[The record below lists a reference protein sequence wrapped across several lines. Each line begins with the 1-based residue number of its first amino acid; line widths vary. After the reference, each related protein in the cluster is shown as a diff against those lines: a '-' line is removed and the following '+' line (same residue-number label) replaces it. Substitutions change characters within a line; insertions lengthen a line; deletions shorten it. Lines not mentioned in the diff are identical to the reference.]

1 MLSWLRRKSL
11 EPVKDYYFRLGLVI
25 ESASPPVSGPIL
37 DKIPRV
43 FPGVTF
49 DLLTDVPGPRLY
61 FRNVFGVTRRME
73 LLRVL
78 LRSRKRYDLVVL
90 CATNERRLR
99 FARALAVLL
108 MGLRATVFVFNEF
121 AEGFWLDRNHWS
133 NLRWH
138 LAMRYGGP
146 NARFP
151 FWLKRQDIVGACGV
165 IVLVPL
171 ICLLAAVKFVIR
183 KVARGL
189 RFPGKMVRPLEST
202 DGLERSESG
211 YQSTENQRGEISYRR
226 GASFGE
232 PEKAME
238 SVQERIAVR
247 RGVFEHFRNVGL
259 LQGPFLEIG
268 AGVSQT
274 ALLLRNEFGL
284 DGAATDISLHALDAA
299 EEIASRL
306 GYAELPLRICCD
318 ARWLPFQDQA
328 FHLTYC
334 FQTLHHFADPGP
346 ILREVQ
352 RVLAPGGYFYL
363 SEEPIRRWLCLNLYR
378 CERVEDLKGVDK
390 WLYDNGLL
398 RYVAEA
404 YVGSKPES
412 TWGIMENQSISLA
425 GWDRCL
431 SGFHEVNLDA
441 SKLFT
446 RDALAFRALLLRLG
460 VPSKKAERWA
470 ADLFGAELSGLCR
483 LRSSGSSQH
492 QAEDL
497 RQLCR
502 CPDCHRALRW
512 QEGRHEG
519 QQEGRQ
525 EEKNGSAARFECPDC
540 GPFPQENGVHLLFRR
555 AQLDALYRAPAET
568 PAAPTDIKARARKG
582 RSPHPLVEGAR
593 IARVRL
599 LNAQGDEKL
608 RVRSGEET
616 VIHVSIE
623 CSRPLANPVIGLLI
637 RRLAGAHPTLIYD
650 TNTIWQNQKT
660 GEFSP
665 GDVMEARFCQRMS
678 LGPGS
683 YAITVAIA
691 SHDAS
696 EFYDWQEEILGFEVE
711 ASSKMQGIVNLH
723 SEIVIGSRYLPGNGE
738 RGLPGPFALR
748 INGRKAMKVL
758 NEDDSENMA
767 ATPARRGSVIQI
779 FVGGAGDTVPSWP
792 SGEAAPAN
800 GNPLLHTR
808 LRPVVT
814 MGGVPARVLFSGM
827 APGLAAVLQFNVEVP
842 ASVTPGPTVP
852 LEIAADDGIPQS
864 VASIGV
870 K

>member
-1 MLSWLRRKSL
+1 MFSVFRRKQL
-11 EPVKDYYFRLGLVI
+11 EPIKDYYFRLGLVI

-37 DKIPRV
+37 AKIPHV

-49 DLLTDVPGPRLY
+49 DLLTDSPEPRLY
-61 FRNVFGVTRRME
+61 FRNVFSAARGME
-73 LLRVL
+73 LLRLL
-78 LRSRKRYDLVVL
+78 LRLRKRYDLVVV
-90 CATNERRLR
+90 CAANERRLR
-99 FARALAVLL
+99 LARFLAVLL
-108 MGLRATVFVFNEF
+108 MGSRAPVFVFNEF
-121 AEGFWLDRNHWS
+121 AGGFWLDRK
-133 NLRWH
+133 RWPNIRGH
-138 LAMRYGGP
+138 LAMRYTGP
-146 NARFP
+146 NAPFP
-151 FWLKRQDIVGACGV
+151 FRLRWKDIVGACGV
-165 IVLVPL
+165 VVLVPL
-171 ICLLAAVKFVIR
+171 ICLLAAVKFLLRNV
-183 KVARGL
+183 VRGL
-189 RFPGKMVRPLEST
+189 QFLGKKMRSPESPSAQ
-202 DGLERSESG
+202 DIPEGG
-211 YQSTENQRGEISYRR
+211 HQSTENQLGEISYRR

-238 SVQERIAVR
+238 QVRELIAAR
-247 RGVFEHFRNVGL
+247 RGAFEHFREVGL
-259 LQGPFLEIG
+259 LQGPYLEIG

-306 GYAELPLRICCD
+306 GYSEVPLRICCD
-318 ARWLPFQDQA
+318 ARWLPFQDKTFQ
-328 FHLTYC
+328 LTYC

-378 CERVEDLKGVDK
+378 CERLEDLKGFDQ
-390 WLYDNGLL
+390 WLYETGLL

-425 GWDRCL
+425 YWDRCL
-431 SGFHEVNLDA
+431 SVFHEVSLDA

-446 RDALAFRALLLRLG
+446 RDAIVFRSLLLRLG
-460 VPSKKAERWA
+460 VPAKKAERVA
-470 ADLFGAELSGLCR
+470 AFLFGAELSGLCR
-483 LRSSGSSQH
+483 LDTSGPPRPK
-492 QAEDL
+492 AEDL

-502 CPDCHRALRW
+502 CPECHRALRW
-512 QEGRHEG
+512 KEGRKKE
-519 QQEGRQ
+519 R
-525 EEKNGSAARFECPDC
+525 NGSAGRFECPAC

-555 AQLDALYRAPAET
+555 AQLDTLYRAPAET
-568 PAAPTDIKARARKG
+568 PAAPADIKTRARKG

-593 IARVRL
+593 ITRVRL

-637 RRLAGAHPTLIYD
+637 RRPLAGHSTVIYD
-650 TNTIWQNQKT
+650 TNTIWRNQNT
-660 GEFSP
+660 GEFAP
-665 GDVMEARFCQRMS
+665 GEQIEARFCQRMS
-678 LGPGS
+678 LGRGA
-683 YAITVAIA
+683 YTVTVAIA

-711 ASSKMQGIVNLH
+711 ASTKMQGIVDLD
-723 SEIVIGSRYLPGNGE
+723 SEIAIARRSSPGNYEQGW
-738 RGLPGPFALR
+738 PGPFALR
-748 INGRKAMKVL
+748 INCRKEAKAL
-758 NEDDSENMA
+758 NEDGSKNSA
-767 ATPARRGSVIQI
+767 AAPARRGSVLQI
-779 FVGGAGDTVPSWP
+779 FAGGAGDTVPSWP
-792 SGEAAPAN
+792 SGELAPAN

-814 MGGVPARVLFSGM
+814 IGGVPARVLFSGM
-827 APGLAAVLQFNVEVP
+827 APGFADLLQFNVEVP
-842 ASVTPGPTVP
+842 SNVVPGPAVP
-852 LEIAADDGIPQS
+852 LEITGDDGVSQS

-870 K
+870 Q